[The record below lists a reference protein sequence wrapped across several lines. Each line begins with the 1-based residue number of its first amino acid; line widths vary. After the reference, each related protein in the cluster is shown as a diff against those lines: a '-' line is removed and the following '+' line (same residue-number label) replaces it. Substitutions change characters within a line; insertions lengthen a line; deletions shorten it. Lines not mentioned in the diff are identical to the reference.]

1 MNDID
6 SKYDDNLLRTN
17 HFEIELSELS
27 LKDDSAIEYKD
38 IKYYTKCIKFTS
50 SDKFIKYTSSDKL
63 VLTTYATPQT
73 FNILNRIS
81 KCNPDFNVKI
91 TIYSNDGTS
100 KFTFENIYRCTS
112 FYPTELND
120 CSNLLT
126 INFEFT
132 LITSL

>member
-1 MNDID
+1 MNNIE
-6 SKYDDNLLRTN
+6 SKYNDNLLRAN
-17 HFEIELSELS
+17 HFEIELTELS
-27 LKDDSAIEYKD
+27 LIDDNEIKYND
-38 IKYYTKCIKFTS
+38 IKYYTKCIKYIS
-50 SDKFIKYTSSDKL
+50 SDKFI
-63 VLTTYATPQT
+63 LTAYATPQT
-73 FNILNRIS
+73 FNLLNRIS
-81 KCNPDFNVKI
+81 KRNPDFNVKI